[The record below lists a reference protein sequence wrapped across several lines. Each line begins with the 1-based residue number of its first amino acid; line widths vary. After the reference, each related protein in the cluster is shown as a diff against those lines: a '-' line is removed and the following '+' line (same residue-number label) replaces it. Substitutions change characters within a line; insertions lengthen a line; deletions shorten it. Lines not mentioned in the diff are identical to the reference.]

1 MINDVRDEAAD
12 GDEKDS
18 GIAVNDDV
26 VNEEAV
32 GGKDE
37 VACDV
42 DGTVNNGDETAVFD
56 DSLTDLDS

>member
-12 GDEKDS
+12 SDEKDS

-32 GGKDE
+32 DGKDE
-37 VACDV
+37 VTCDD
-42 DGTVNNGDETAVFD
+42 DGTVNSGDETAVFD
-56 DSLTDLDS
+56 DSLTDPDS